1 MFEDEKQQHDTE
13 SCRFSDGIQQ
23 KASIKNGVA
32 GENLKKEEKKK
43 ILIAFYSKIKQTV
56 IQASHS
62 FPIPSMKPH
71 SNLLIR
77 LNREHPPSIRH

>member
-1 MFEDEKQQHDTE
+1 MLDKIKQIHKMVL
-13 SCRFSDGIQQ
+13 R
-23 KASIKNGVA
+23 V
-32 GENLKKEEKKK
+32 ENLESKRKK

-77 LNREHPPSIRH
+77 